1 MITVKEKINP
11 KVYLLEREQIA
22 KETIAQGNAGIR
34 QLERFAK

>member
-11 KVYLLEREQIA
+11 KVDLLEREQIA